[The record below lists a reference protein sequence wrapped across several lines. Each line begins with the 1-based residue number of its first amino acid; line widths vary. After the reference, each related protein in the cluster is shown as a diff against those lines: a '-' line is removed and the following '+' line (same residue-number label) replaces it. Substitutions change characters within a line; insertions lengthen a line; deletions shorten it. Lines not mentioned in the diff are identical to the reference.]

1 MISHSFKE
9 NELLTGISILAV
21 LKHTNQLE
29 LTKCIL
35 IEPLLSYSQV
45 LRFLKNANTKARSLE
60 DLILKKSI
68 PFTNFNNRFHDKLLL
83 SINAL
88 ILFEKMDLLRIKDN
102 MVYFNAAD
110 NLFLEM
116 GKTEGDDGAIRYRAT
131 HDAPD
136 QAETEAPAGE
146 KAAAIVI

>member
-60 DLILKKSI
+60 DLILRKSI

-110 NLFLEM
+110 FNF
-116 GKTEGDDGAIRYRAT
+116 YT
-131 HDAPD
+131 HSL
-136 QAETEAPAGE
+136 GE
-146 KAAAIVI
+146 AAANRIAASRKLADILQKGDASDFYLSLRIEV